1 MINDMNN
8 LREFACHTTVILAQP
23 RGSRLRADV
32 VYVDRRAS
40 PGIAGHPRKSI
51 STHGALLARGT
62 PFELLH
68 RRWKLQKKLKK
79 GPVASP
85 DLVTFPLPG
94 ALASLE
100 EYKNRTICS
109 IFWSPC
115 VFDNWTQNL
124 SHVYSKKTRKRPKIL
139 QISNFLACSC

>member
-1 MINDMNN
+1 MD
-8 LREFACHTTVILAQP
+8 TTVILAQP
-23 RGSRLRADV
+23 RVPRLRADV
-32 VYVDRRAS
+32 VYVDRRGMVGHDRAW
-40 PGIAGHPRKSI
+40 PGEFQNPILR
-51 STHGALLARGT
+51 ALIFRGDP

-68 RRWKLQKKLKK
+68 CCWKLQKKLKN
-79 GPVASP
+79 GLVASP

-100 EYKNRTICS
+100 EYKNRTVSS

>member
-1 MINDMNN
+1 MFTYYRHPSSAAWIPAPSGCR
-8 LREFACHTTVILAQP
+8 LRRSPGIPGHGRAWPGIRGNRCHTT
-23 RGSRLRADV
+23 RGCWSGG
-32 VYVDRRAS
+32 
-40 PGIAGHPRKSI
+40 P
-51 STHGALLARGT
+51 

-68 RRWKLQKKLKK
+68 RCWKLQKTNKNA
-79 GPVASP
+79 PVASP